1 MTTEEII
8 ITIVRILGA
17 LLILRWAFVGSIL
30 AIAIDLSDL
39 FLMNLL
45 DLGGV
50 GNYQA
55 LDKWLDLT
63 YMVTFLWVSLKW
75 EQPYRRIAIVLFVY
89 RILGVFIFEIVG
101 NRWILLAF
109 PNVFEFWFITV
120 AFIRHYLPRAHM
132 SAGKILLVLVVLF
145 GLKEFQ
151 EYALHG
157 GKWLDKYTAVGVVK
171 YWWGILKSPF

>member
-75 EQPYRRIAIVLFVY
+75 EQP
-89 RILGVFIFEIVG
+89 
-101 NRWILLAF
+101 
-109 PNVFEFWFITV
+109 
-120 AFIRHYLPRAHM
+120 
-132 SAGKILLVLVVLF
+132 
-145 GLKEFQ
+145 
-151 EYALHG
+151 
-157 GKWLDKYTAVGVVK
+157 
-171 YWWGILKSPF
+171 